1 MELTKYTPFELSSLD
16 IIFRGGLSME
26 ITKYSPFELSLL
38 VAIRSAGYDLF
49 RFFQMGKSGD
59 EHVYDLLHI
68 SEIQRKYTPLEEMT
82 MQILNAV
89 QVVDGIP
96 GNPEVKVLD
105 YFNEKWMNGLS
116 VLETPEWYHCSM
128 RDKNFLGEI
137 KS

>member
-1 MELTKYTPFELSSLD
+1 MET
-16 IIFRGGLSME
+16 
-26 ITKYSPFELSLL
+26 TKYSPFEMSLL
-38 VAIRSAGYDLF
+38 NAIRDADDDLF
-49 RFFQMGKSGD
+49 RFFQMGTSGD
-59 EHVYDLLHI
+59 EPVFDLLHI
-68 SEIQRKYTPLEEMT
+68 SESQRKHAPLEEMT

-96 GNPEVKVLD
+96 SNPEVKVLD